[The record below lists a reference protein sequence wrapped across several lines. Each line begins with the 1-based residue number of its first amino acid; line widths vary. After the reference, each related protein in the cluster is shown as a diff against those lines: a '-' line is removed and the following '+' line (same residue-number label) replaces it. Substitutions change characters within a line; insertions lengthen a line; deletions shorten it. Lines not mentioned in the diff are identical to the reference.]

1 MHEHIKQRIEQV
13 VNNLEALPS
22 MPDVV
27 TRIINMVNDPNVDFK
42 NVAEEISKDQAITTN
57 ILKISN
63 SAYFSKGKEIT
74 SVDKALVTLGLK
86 EVKDIVVVAA
96 TKQLLDKP
104 IIGYDLA
111 KGDLWKHNIAVAML
125 SKQIALDKKKR
136 SLSDVVF
143 TGGIIHDVGKT
154 VLALYV
160 STTFKDILNT
170 SEEKQIT
177 FSQAEHEIMGFDH
190 QEIGE
195 KILTKWQFPEI
206 LQHIV
211 RYHHDAEMAPDQS
224 KEAVSIVHVA
234 NTICQMAGIGIGG
247 DGLYYE
253 LSNKAIEA
261 AGLNDKELQNYYA
274 RTPEIVKQ
282 AQQIM

>member
-1 MHEHIKQRIEQV
+1 MHEHIRKRIETV
-13 VNNLEALPS
+13 ISNLDALPS
-22 MPDVV
+22 LPDVV
-27 TRIINMVNDPNVDFK
+27 SKIINMVNDPDVDFK
-42 NVAEEISKDQAITTN
+42 KVAEEISKDQSITTN

-63 SAYFSKGKEIT
+63 SAYFSKGKEIS
-74 SVDKALVTLGLK
+74 SVDKALITLGLK

-96 TKQLLDKP
+96 TKQVLDKP
-104 IIGYDLA
+104 VIGYDLA

-125 SKQIALDKKKR
+125 SKKIALDHKKR
-136 SLSDVVF
+136 ALSDVVF

-160 STTFKDILNT
+160 ANTFQDILQTTN
-170 SEEKQIT
+170 EKQIT

-195 KILTKWQFPEI
+195 KILAKWQFPEI

-211 RYHHDAEMAPDQS
+211 RYHHDADLAPDS
-224 KEAVSIVHVA
+224 SREAVSIVHVA

-253 LSNKAIEA
+253 LSGNAVKA
-261 AGLNDKELQNYYA
+261 AGLTDKDLQNYYEK
-274 RTPEIVKQ
+274 TPELLKQ
-282 AQQIM
+282 AKQIM